1 MMKREKELAEFVDK
15 MIEDEL
21 RAVYRH
27 IYGKGFLVG
36 FATAL
41 TGAIVF
47 FYITTS
53 A

>member
-1 MMKREKELAEFVDK
+1 MMKREKELAEFVDRL
-15 MIEDEL
+15 IEDEV
-21 RAVYRH
+21 RAIYRDV
-27 IYGKGFLVG
+27 YGKGFLVG

-47 FYITTS
+47 FYLTTG

>member
-1 MMKREKELAEFVDK
+1 MNRERKLNEFVDRL
-15 MIEDEL
+15 IQDEI
-21 RAVYRH
+21 RNIYREVY
-27 IYGKGFLVG
+27 GQGFLVG

-47 FYITTS
+47 FYLTTG

>member
-1 MMKREKELAEFVDK
+1 MKREKQLAEFVDRL
-15 MIEDEL
+15 IEDEI
-21 RAVYRH
+21 RSIYRKVY
-27 IYGKGFLVG
+27 GTGFLVG

-47 FYITTS
+47 FYLTTG